1 MNAAASARLLVPL
14 CLAACLFGCGGAAAE
29 HPASSAAPSPSPDP
43 PQVEYLSS
51 ASTAAGFYDI
61 VLHGDGTGN
70 LVYYDYGTMQCVY
83 LSSQPNSD
91 HRDESDTSFLPTVV
105 GGAWALADSRHL
117 YVLKDTCP
125 FANDEALK
133 AGYLMRM
140 EHSGQG
146 RQTVP
151 LPSDTRLFGGCA
163 ILGEDKM
170 LTTLCQVKEET
181 SEEWYMAE
189 VDFDTGTIRRRL
201 DFEGASAVQL
211 TGACARGPILIL
223 REPEKERRLCLYD
236 VEQDALEPI
245 PFDIEDET
253 WCLDDTSGTIYCL
266 EGSKICRYDV
276 ASGQRQSTGRSLPA
290 GDWTEAAVNEFVDG
304 YLSVTLSGPGEED
317 YDRIALCLATGEVF
331 RPGMEDEG
339 KPVTVAAVT
348 PEGYLVKLGGIPVKY
363 QDYTPDGVPFENEA
377 FLSHY
382 AMMDKADY
390 WNDRPN
396 WREFTNLAYED
407 YSLL

>member
-1 MNAAASARLLVPL
+1 MNAAASVHLLVPL
-14 CLAACLFGCGGAAAE
+14 CLAVCLFGCGAGAAE
-29 HPASSAAPSPSPDP
+29 RPASSAAQSPSPDP

-125 FANDEALK
+125 FANDEALE

-170 LTTLCQVKEET
+170 LTTLCQVKEDT
-181 SEEWYMAE
+181 SEEWYLAE
-189 VDFDTGTIRRRL
+189 VDFDAGTIRRRL

-211 TGACARGPILIL
+211 TGACARGPIFIL

-253 WCLDDTSGTIYCL
+253 
-266 EGSKICRYDV
+266 
-276 ASGQRQSTGRSLPA
+276 
-290 GDWTEAAVNEFVDG
+290 
-304 YLSVTLSGPGEED
+304 
-317 YDRIALCLATGEVF
+317 
-331 RPGMEDEG
+331 
-339 KPVTVAAVT
+339 
-348 PEGYLVKLGGIPVKY
+348 
-363 QDYTPDGVPFENEA
+363 
-377 FLSHY
+377 
-382 AMMDKADY
+382 
-390 WNDRPN
+390 
-396 WREFTNLAYED
+396 
-407 YSLL
+407 